1 MSLLFRNSPRTDRL
15 ICSHFKHAKMGEEA
29 DEFKTP
35 KKGSKVAKK
44 LREFCIETTAHGLG
58 RIASSTSRLERILW
72 STCLLTAVVSMTYQG
87 ISLVSEYLTF
97 PVDVK
102 VELKYTNSQPFPAV
116 VVCNMNS
123 IKKSALKKVM
133 DDNGTVS

>member
-1 MSLLFRNSPRTDRL
+1 
-15 ICSHFKHAKMGEEA
+15 MGEEA

-58 RIASSTSRLERILW
+58 RIASSTSRLERIIG
-72 STCLLTAVVSMTYQG
+72 STCLLAAVVSMTYQG

-102 VELKYTNSQPFPAV
+102 VELRYTNSQPFPAV

-123 IKKSALKKVM
+123 IKKSVLKKVM